1 MVRLASLAHHW
12 RRGESS
18 RLPSESNHQHPH
30 WHVYILRCADTSL
43 YIGSTTDVA
52 RRMEEHATGK
62 GGAYTRSRL
71 PVTLLYQEPHLD
83 RSTAERREAEL
94 KRWTRA
100 KKLALAEGDLALLK
114 QL

>member
-1 MVRLASLAHHW
+1 MT
-12 RRGESS
+12 
-18 RLPSESNHQHPH
+18 ESNHQHPH